1 MLKAAPKFYN
11 SPVKVKW
18 SFPAINCYD
27 SLKASEAL
35 DLLSRWQSPPGNP
48 CLKWL
53 TGTGEVG
60 ADYQAGKI
68 KAVDRLY
75 ELIRANVKRGRV
87 FDLVEVLR
95 EGVADCLGYAKLFTL
110 LARRLG
116 LEAGVIEVVIDN
128 SGRYVPHTAA
138 LVRLSRQRWRC
149 LDLWYGSK
157 NIHHRR
163 IGLRVKQGGTWQT
176 ADVDQP
182 KPAGLEVSY
191 LADSCI
197 NAITLYIRGNR
208 HLSRQEFASAI
219 RCYSKAIELYP
230 GNAARFFY
238 NRAVAYDNSG
248 RPEKAAAD
256 YRQALSDESAV
267 TRVLAREHNEVISL
281 INLDAEGIDEPAQE
295 MYLLHRG
302 FATGKE
308 VRLEF
313 LARRFGLP
321 KKETEAILSATEA
334 RLARGGIRQAPT

>member
-1 MLKAAPKFYN
+1 M
-11 SPVKVKW
+11 
-18 SFPAINCYD
+18 
-27 SLKASEAL
+27 E
-35 DLLSRWQSPPGNP
+35 
-48 CLKWL
+48 
-53 TGTGEVG
+53 
-60 ADYQAGKI
+60 ADYQASKI
-68 KAVDRLY
+68 KAVDWLY

-87 FDLVEVLR
+87 FDLVKVLR
-95 EGVADCLGYAKLFTL
+95 EGIADCLGYAKLFTL

-116 LEAGVIEVVIDN
+116 LDAGVIEVVIDN

-149 LDLWYGSK
+149 LDLWYGSN
-157 NIHHRR
+157 NIRHRR

-176 ADVDQP
+176 ADIDQP
-182 KPAGLEVSY
+182 KPASLEVSY

-197 NAITLYIRGNR
+197 NAVTLYIRGNR

-230 GNAARFFY
+230 GNARFFY

-267 TRVLAREHNEVISL
+267 TRLLAREHDGVISL
-281 INLDAEGIDEPAQE
+281 INLDAEGIDKLAQE

-302 FATGKE
+302 FTTGKAS
-308 VRLEF
+308 RLEF
-313 LARRFGLP
+313 LARRFGFS

-334 RLARGGIRQAPT
+334 RLAGPG